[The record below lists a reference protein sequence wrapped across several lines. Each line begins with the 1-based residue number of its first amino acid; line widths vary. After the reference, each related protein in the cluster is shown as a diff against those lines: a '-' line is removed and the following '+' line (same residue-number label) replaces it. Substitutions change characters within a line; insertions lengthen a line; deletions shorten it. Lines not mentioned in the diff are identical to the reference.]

1 MRQFQESEWDARLD
15 SMLQDLESSTPTD
28 VQQQHQQQQQ
38 FYHRQQHQQQSVSY
52 NLTSSNK
59 QVQQQQVRQ
68 EVQRPV
74 LQQQQPQQQQYPLS
88 KSQSEGSLHDSAGA
102 MLKDLDNALKASS
115 NYIETHRTV
124 RGPEGTTREYHEVR
138 SFSSGG
144 DRAATGGRADPGDFN
159 LERQVQH
166 MIPVNAASNVSLDRN
181 YSSLQSANMVSS
193 VQQQKTYT
201 TYKVQSNQYSTTGER
216 MTPVDYNDGE
226 RPGSRLKQ
234 NIDELDTL
242 LSDLNNAR
250 GTNGDSG
257 RHTSEY
263 QPHGASSDDYSLSDT
278 GLQGNVKKTVSS
290 FNEYNYQ
297 TSSGGQQQTSGGD
310 YYSRKPPSPLPGR
323 RRTGGSP
330 GPTAVLPSPST
341 ARRSSPGPSPS
352 IAITSSSSYNYNLHQ
367 STTNTNGHGP
377 DYRPQG
383 PDYRPQGSDYKS
395 PGPEY
400 RSPGPDYGTSGP
412 SYRSPSPYS
421 PPSDMRRSSPSPSG
435 PRVPSAP
442 RDGTPS
448 GVSYYSKYHST
459 HTHQSQKSGGPMAFP
474 TNSVPHHGSQTIQ
487 SPPKRVDELMSELAD
502 FDPSIQP
509 SDIAEPVP
517 SRSRSR
523 HQETTTVTELRDDDD
538 HDYPGSRRHNQRHSP
553 SPVRATKQ
561 SSTPGPPVYYPPG
574 EVFSTPKGHT
584 ESLSKPSGAP
594 VALASADQSAAD
606 GARGRAQMKKEY
618 GYKDK
623 SRGSEGESKGG
634 AAVVP
639 ICLPLCCAA
648 PCVIL

>member
-1 MRQFQESEWDARLD
+1 MSVEVRSAPRAATVRQSPFQETEWDVRLD
-15 SMLQDLESSTPTD
+15 SMFQDLESSAHADLP
-28 VQQQHQQQQQ
+28 QQHQQQQ
-38 FYHRQQHQQQSVSY
+38 FYQRQQHQHQSVSY
-52 NLTSSNK
+52 RSASNSSRQQQH
-59 QVQQQQVRQ
+59 QVQQSQQEQR
-68 EVQRPV
+68 EVHWPP
-74 LQQQQPQQQQYPLS
+74 QPDQHQQQQYQQYPLA

-124 RGPEGTTREYHEVR
+124 RGPEGTREFHEVR

-144 DRAATGGRADPGDFN
+144 DRAVTGGGGRADPGDFN

-166 MIPVNAASNVSLDRN
+166 MIPVNAASLDRN

-216 MTPVDYNDGE
+216 MVPVDYNDGE

-257 RHTSEY
+257 GRHHPTTEY
-263 QPHGASSDDYSLSDT
+263 HPHGASSDDYSLSDS
-278 GLQGNVKKTVSS
+278 GLQGHVKKTVTS
-290 FNEYNYQ
+290 FNDYNYQ
-297 TSSGGQQQTSGGD
+297 TNSTGQQQPAGD

-330 GPTAVLPSPST
+330 GPGAVQPSPSVVRKT
-341 ARRSSPGPSPS
+341 SPGPSPS

-367 STTNTNGHGP
+367 SSSTTNGHGP
-377 DYRPQG
+377 EHYQPTRPDYRSG
-383 PDYRPQGSDYKS
+383 PDYRAPRSDY
-395 PGPEY
+395 P
-400 RSPGPDYGTSGP
+400 SPGPDYGTSGP

-474 TNSVPHHGSQTIQ
+474 THPSPHHGSQTIQ

-523 HQETTTVTELRDDDD
+523 HQETTTVTELRDDD
-538 HDYPGSRRHNQRHSP
+538 HDYPGSRRHHARRSP
-553 SPVRATKQ
+553 SPVRPTKQ

-574 EVFSTPKGHT
+574 V
-584 ESLSKPSGAP
+584 LS
-594 VALASADQSAAD
+594 
-606 GARGRAQMKKEY
+606 
-618 GYKDK
+618 
-623 SRGSEGESKGG
+623 
-634 AAVVP
+634 
-639 ICLPLCCAA
+639 
-648 PCVIL
+648 IL